1 MAKKH
6 DAVIAGTNTVYLPPL
21 PGKAKKGTTIWKEWA
36 KSAVI
41 ELLKQGLTI
50 ADICETLGVTRSWY
64 DQQRARDKEW
74 AKRVD
79 ETRAG
84 KWTADWPD
92 LTGMSYK
99 EFAKTY
105 LGWEV
110 YPHQAPIIEAL
121 EDPNVNRI
129 LVTGFPECIPMD
141 AEILTSK
148 GWRGYG
154 EIAPGDLVLGDDGG
168 TLRWTEVTKVHYY
181 EAAETVRLRGQG
193 FDFTVTPNHRW
204 VTERAEGSRLLV
216 PTNELNTYDKILV
229 SEPAEGGSLDVTP
242 DEAALIAWLITDGSY
257 KKQVGIWQKKPE
269 YRQEIEELLDR
280 LGIDWAYYESGFY
293 HIPQEW
299 WNSSVCKQYI
309 HGDLEQ
315 FVLGLTREAR
325 AAFFEAALHA
335 EGWQLS
341 ERGWGMEHVDDHRF
355 DAIKLAG
362 FLEGYNVMPQGRRNR
377 GVRETHAVSFSKHHS
392 RKKAHR
398 LVQEPAGIQPVW
410 SVTTGLGSY
419 VMRQGDFISLTG
431 NSGKSTHVSLG
442 YALYA
447 MCLNPDIRI
456 AIVSKSQVKAED
468 LLHRI
473 KRYLTEP
480 HLYENAERNLIED
493 FNGFEPPRGRFRWD
507 AKQITIRQRQ
517 SGERDPTV
525 QALGIGAQIYGTR
538 IDLLILDDALTLENQ
553 LTEDRRD
560 KITSWFLQEAM
571 SRVHRGRVIVC
582 GTRIHPFDNYNEWHQ
597 AWKDDPHYRRIKIPA
612 IVLDE
617 NGEEQSTWPEYWPL
631 DGGEVWD
638 DVLGGYRFQKGMRQI
653 RDEVMSLGEQRW
665 RLVYQ
670 QEDVQDTEAIFTR
683 EAIEKAMDLGANRS
697 LGQVFPEEILVLGV
711 DPAVSGRAAAVLVAY
726 NPKTRVRTIVDI
738 FVGEN
743 LGATGIRD
751 RLMRYFWEKYRP
763 QRTVIEVNY
772 APTIMGDEALKLQ
785 AQSYGTVLT
794 PHYTLS
800 SGHKKGSKWD
810 EEYGVAALAP
820 LVNHGLYVL
829 PSKTPDDRKRLE
841 PLIQDMVAFPF
852 SDVQDALMALWF
864 AEGEMRYLATVPYT
878 PEQVAENRQLPPYL
892 ARRMS
897 RSYRRTA

>member
-6 DAVIAGTNTVYLPPL
+6 DAVIAGTSTVYLPPL

-105 LGWEV
+105 LGWDV

-121 EDPNVNRI
+121 EDPDVNRI
-129 LVTGFPECIPMD
+129 LVTGFPE
-141 AEILTSK
+141 
-148 GWRGYG
+148 
-154 EIAPGDLVLGDDGG
+154 
-168 TLRWTEVTKVHYY
+168 
-181 EAAETVRLRGQG
+181 
-193 FDFTVTPNHRW
+193 
-204 VTERAEGSRLLV
+204 
-216 PTNELNTYDKILV
+216 
-229 SEPAEGGSLDVTP
+229 
-242 DEAALIAWLITDGSY
+242 
-257 KKQVGIWQKKPE
+257 
-269 YRQEIEELLDR
+269 
-280 LGIDWAYYESGFY
+280 
-293 HIPQEW
+293 
-299 WNSSVCKQYI
+299 
-309 HGDLEQ
+309 
-315 FVLGLTREAR
+315 
-325 AAFFEAALHA
+325 
-335 EGWQLS
+335 
-341 ERGWGMEHVDDHRF
+341 
-355 DAIKLAG
+355 
-362 FLEGYNVMPQGRRNR
+362 
-377 GVRETHAVSFSKHHS
+377 
-392 RKKAHR
+392 
-398 LVQEPAGIQPVW
+398 
-410 SVTTGLGSY
+410 
-419 VMRQGDFISLTG
+419 
-431 NSGKSTHVSLG
+431 SGKSTHVSLG

-456 AIVSKSQVKAED
+456 AIVSKSQPKAED

-597 AWKDDPHYRRIKIPA
+597 AWNDDPHYRRIKIPA

-638 DVLGGYRFQKGMRQI
+638 DVLGGYRFQKGMRHI

-670 QEDVQDTEAIFTR
+670 QEDVQDTEAIFTK

-800 SGHKKGSKWD
+800 SGHKRGSKWD
-810 EEYGVAALAP
+810 EEYGVAAMAP